1 MAETI
6 KGIRTA
12 DGIAQIDY
20 SALANTPVLVNDNL
34 LDNADFSINQ
44 RKQTSYTGT
53 GTGGDRWKSRSSYLT
68 AIWNSDNTVTLN
80 TTSSLSSGYR
90 AYDQAIEEADAL
102 KGIPLTLSILVTDCS
117 GAWKM
122 FFGSD
127 GTSANRVTS
136 SSFNASGVYTVT
148 GTLNADISDFAVSIV
163 KMTNEDASITIAG
176 MKLEVGTVQT
186 LAHKDT
192 TGAWIKNKVTV
203 NPTVELEKC
212 RRHLLVLNGDGR
224 TYASVGSGM
233 ATGTTFSYIDVPLT
247 TSMRTTPTVTYT
259 GDWRIRHGGT
269 NMSVTKIDVFK
280 MTENIVTLRAYADG
294 IVAGNTYTLLN
305 TTDTTA
311 KIMLSAEF

>member
-34 LDNADFSINQ
+34 IDNADFSINQ
-44 RKQTSYTGT
+44 RKQTTYTGAVT
-53 GTGGDRWKSRSSYLT
+53 GIDRWKSQSS
-68 AIWNSDNTVTLN
+68 AVTVTKISEGITIN
-80 TTSSLSSGYR
+80 ATSSLSSGYR
-90 AYDQAIEEADAL
+90 AYEQTLGEMAVL
-102 KGIPLTLSILVTDCS
+102 KGIPLTLSIFVKECS
-117 GAWKM
+117 GAWRM
-122 FFGSD
+122 FFGSK

-136 SSFNASGVYTVT
+136 SSFNTSGVYTVT

-186 LAHKDT
+186 LAYK
-192 TGAWIKNKVTV
+192 GAAGTWIKNEVTV
-203 NPTVELEKC
+203 NPTLELEKC
-212 RRHLLVLNGDGR
+212 RRHLLVLNADGK
-224 TYASVGSGM
+224 TYASVGSGT

-247 TSMRTTPTVTYT
+247 ASMRTAPTVTYT

-269 NMSVTKIDVFK
+269 NMTVTKIDVFK
-280 MTENIVTLRAYADG
+280 LTENIVTLRAYADG
-294 IVAGNTYTLLN
+294 IVAGNAYTLLN